1 LAGFSRTGDARG
13 ISAARIAGLIGHL
26 PLPRYESNSNNKI
39 SRDLRV
45 ERRVVGGKLFTDGQY
60 TMKTHILFR
69 HTSLAGL
76 LALTLL
82 LAKMGA
88 PAQEQVTNPRQE
100 RSEPSEAVSSMK
112 FDIGVSAGHIVE
124 DHSKQEGRKATVAN
138 LVEYMQKK
146 DPNVNFILRAGVGE
160 VPLEDFKLHSV
171 NIMTIL
177 SALPELTGQ
186 KVGVSRTIGNSPGVG
201 GGGLFGGGGRGGRF
215 GGVGDLTGGG
225 VVVLEPI
232 SQENR
237 LSMGTM
243 RQVQVFNV
251 NGSLAALAQ
260 RGKGGQKD
268 IDEWLSQV
276 KLIVLDTL
284 QRLKMRPLSSQ
295 ETPDF
300 QFHPGTGLLILVGTP
315 EALGVAGQVINELP
329 TQSSGAS
336 NLQGPELSKDAKQK
350 TREDQATLPA
360 AGTNH

>member
-1 LAGFSRTGDARG
+1 
-13 ISAARIAGLIGHL
+13 
-26 PLPRYESNSNNKI
+26 
-39 SRDLRV
+39 
-45 ERRVVGGKLFTDGQY
+45 
-60 TMKTHILFR
+60 
-69 HTSLAGL
+69 
-76 LALTLL
+76 
-82 LAKMGA
+82 
-88 PAQEQVTNPRQE
+88 
-100 RSEPSEAVSSMK
+100 MK